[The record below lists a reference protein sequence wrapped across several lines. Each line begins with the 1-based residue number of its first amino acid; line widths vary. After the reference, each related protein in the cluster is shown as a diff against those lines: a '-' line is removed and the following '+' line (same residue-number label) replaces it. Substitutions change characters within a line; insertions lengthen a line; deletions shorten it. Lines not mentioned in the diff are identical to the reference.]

1 MLYERG
7 CNVSC
12 DSGSLFYLR
21 YIHMGF
27 FSVLVFMF
35 MRILRQDFSSCLTLI
50 DFRWMTEAIMLVG
63 KWVFW
68 SWYMWDFSWVSFFL
82 ICFFSFLMVFS
93 RDCYFLWW
101 MFVKMNLLV
110 SYSHDSF
117 MFCFVIWVIFGG
129 TWESWCFLLDEH
141 LLS

>member
-1 MLYERG
+1 
-7 CNVSC
+7 
-12 DSGSLFYLR
+12 
-21 YIHMGF
+21 MGF

-82 ICFFSFLMVFS
+82 ICFSLFLW
-93 RDCYFLWW
+93 YFL
-101 MFVKMNLLV
+101 
-110 SYSHDSF
+110 
-117 MFCFVIWVIFGG
+117 VIVIFSDG
-129 TWESWCFLLDEH
+129 CL
-141 LLS
+141 